1 MKLHRCS
8 NDGEAGPVRLLA
20 LRYWLAGLLAF
31 ALAAGLFLGDP
42 FRRDAASALSAK
54 NTSPAKRLT
63 LGRYLRTGLWRA
75 DARTLVAVGRWLLQP
90 ASATIPGPTNT
101 PWFPPMVNTNSS
113 SGVAA

>member
-1 MKLHRCS
+1 
-8 NDGEAGPVRLLA
+8 
-20 LRYWLAGLLAF
+20 
-31 ALAAGLFLGDP
+31 
-42 FRRDAASALSAK
+42 
-54 NTSPAKRLT
+54 